1 MGSAAAAAEAPAAA
15 GDSHLPVPSGAVQ
28 QQGVVHDSGDTPAAA
43 AAAAAAPTAGTAA
56 GNGDQVQQHA
66 EAAQV
71 AAAANERHV
80 KAAERD
86 PALKAPGLA
95 ASSSHTGH
103 ISCRTSE

>member
-1 MGSAAAAAEAPAAA
+1 
-15 GDSHLPVPSGAVQ
+15 
-28 QQGVVHDSGDTPAAA
+28 
-43 AAAAAAPTAGTAA
+43 
-56 GNGDQVQQHA
+56 VQQHA